1 MCITSPQG
9 DMNTKEKSSWSL
21 IAISLSRRWLLR
33 LVHVF
38 QTIFLDSVPIHVLA
52 DQYTTFLTLFNSSWL
67 NFSFFMS
74 LGKSSYLNRSHKK
87 FLSILH
93 GWFFSLSVILW
104 FRADKTNWP
113 FLYFSLFSI
122 FFCKRK
128 SMPEFFTFDAEG
140 RSSLSWVSCA
150 FRTDPLDFFVDRLQ
164 FLRRFEWRHTLYAQT
179 NKYDN
184 NRWADN
190 FKRQKSGPKGQQ
202 CTSFLHH
209 QRFDSF

>member
-38 QTIFLDSVPIHVLA
+38 QTIFLDSAPIHVLA
-52 DQYTTFLTLFNSSWL
+52 DQYTTFLTLFNSLWL
-67 NFSFFMS
+67 NFSFVLS

-113 FLYFSLFSI
+113 FLYFSLFSN
-122 FFCKRK
+122 FFAKEKAC
-128 SMPEFFTFDAEG
+128 
-140 RSSLSWVSCA
+140 LN
-150 FRTDPLDFFVDRLQ
+150 
-164 FLRRFEWRHTLYAQT
+164 FLRSTQKDAVHYLGCPVLSGLTL
-179 NKYDN
+179 
-184 NRWADN
+184 
-190 FKRQKSGPKGQQ
+190 
-202 CTSFLHH
+202 
-209 QRFDSF
+209 